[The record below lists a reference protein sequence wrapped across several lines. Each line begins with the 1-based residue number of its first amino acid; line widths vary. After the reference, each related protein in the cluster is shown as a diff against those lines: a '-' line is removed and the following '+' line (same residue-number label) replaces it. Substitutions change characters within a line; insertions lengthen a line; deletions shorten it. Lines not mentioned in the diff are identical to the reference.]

1 MTTNDPTGAYGIQ
14 ENPDGPITCG
24 TCGRRWAEDI
34 TPSGRCP
41 WEYLHGMT
49 LPYAGTEGHSESTAS
64 RDRAH
69 SEAGDGTAS
78 ARQTTILRCLQI
90 RGERGA
96 TWNELAAALD
106 LHHGQVTGSL
116 SSLHKDGQI
125 SRLTERRGRSSIYV
139 LPEFE
144 DGRKTA
150 PQGRRTAPERD
161 LRPIIQEAIEEYML
175 DGFDG
180 YCRQRDI
187 PSTAWITEGDLDTLD
202 LADKIIEAL
211 G

>member
-1 MTTNDPTGAYGIQ
+1 MNTNDQTGAYGIQ
-14 ENPDGPITCG
+14 EDPSGAMQCG
-24 TCGRRWAEDI
+24 ACGRRWAEDI

-49 LPYAGTEGHSESTAS
+49 LPYAGTDGHSGSTAS

-69 SEAGDGTAS
+69 REAGDGTAS
-78 ARQTTILRCLQI
+78 ARQTTILRRLQI

-187 PSTAWITEGDLDTLD
+187 PSTTWITEGDLDTLD